1 MGETAEIE
9 PIHPCCGGYREHRY
23 RCPARVWPTTA
34 TPEIRRQAIRG
45 DCIALAHAWTED
57 LGVRGLDY
65 QQRKRLTGILAQVWD
80 DGCEYGRGLGD
91 AETAECTHQ
100 WRDCPVHGRSDGG
113 LPPVRAVLACIS
125 GGDYSGGYAYGSARD
140 PDEVTEK
147 IARRPLAER
156 RMTPEAAADE
166 IFARLGKMDE
176 HPCPRGVGDCDGTA
190 CTWKCPADGSMNC
203 HEAFCYLCGGGRR
216 DPGEEI

>member
-45 DCIALAHAWTED
+45 DCIALAHAWIED

-80 DGCEYGRGLGD
+80 DGCEYGRGLGSGM
-91 AETAECTHQ
+91 TAAST
-100 WRDCPVHGRSDGG
+100 GGG
-113 LPPVRAVLACIS
+113 LGTPRLRNARTS
-125 GGDYSGGYAYGSARD
+125 GGTARSTAGPMAASRRSGPYWPASLAVTTQAGTPTDQHATRMRLQKRSRGARWRSA
-140 PDEVTEK
+140 
-147 IARRPLAER
+147 
-156 RMTPEAAADE
+156 
-166 IFARLGKMDE
+166 G
-176 HPCPRGVGDCDGTA
+176 
-190 CTWKCPADGSMNC
+190 
-203 HEAFCYLCGGGRR
+203 
-216 DPGEEI
+216 